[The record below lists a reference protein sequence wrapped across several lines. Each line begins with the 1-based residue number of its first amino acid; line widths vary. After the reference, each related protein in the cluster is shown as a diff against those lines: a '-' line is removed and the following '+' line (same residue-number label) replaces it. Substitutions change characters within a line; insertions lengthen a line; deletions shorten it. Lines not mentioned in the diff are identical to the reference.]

1 MFWIIFFTAILIIG
15 LMIPVFIISR
25 QKRDRN
31 ENSVSINDP
40 HISSGVSGH
49 DISSFSFYDSGSTNG
64 NFDSAGGDFGGGG
77 ASGDWGG
84 GDSGGGDGGG
94 GGGD

>member
-1 MFWIIFFTAILIIG
+1 MFWIMFFTAILIIG
-15 LMIPVFIISR
+15 LMIPVFIMSR
-25 QKRDRN
+25 QKRDRD
-31 ENSVSINDP
+31 ETPLSINDP
-40 HISSGVSGH
+40 HISGGVSGH
-49 DISSFSFYDSGSTNG
+49 DISSFSFYDSSTNDG

-77 ASGDWGG
+77 ASGDWGD